1 MSLPSGANRGAN
13 DAEWDAIVVGAGP
26 AGAVAARRL
35 ALDGASVLLVDKKA
49 FPRQKVCGACLNRD
63 ALETLEMEGLGALVD
78 GAGAVPLST
87 FSVSV
92 VRRTAQFPLPPGRAL
107 SREKL
112 DAGLVAEAIAAGAT
126 FVQDTF
132 AIVEAGAR
140 LDQTR
145 AVRLDRRGETSR
157 VRARAV
163 IVAGG
168 LGHRALDLVPGIK
181 THVATSARI
190 GAGCEFRDFPDDYP
204 PGVIHMAVGRGGYV
218 GLVQV
223 ENNRLN
229 VGAAFDRSFVRAA
242 GTPGL
247 AAARVLAE
255 AGLPEIPALADAPWH
270 GTVGLTQ
277 RTRPVALHRLMLIGD
292 ATGYVEPFT
301 GQGMAC
307 ALASARAVAPLAL
320 RAIESWSAA
329 LEREWCARHHA
340 LNRRRLWLCSAL
352 AWAARRPLAART
364 AFALAARSSNLSGF
378 LMNHVNAPP
387 ILVKVS
393 GTCR

>member
-255 AGLPEIPALADAPWH
+255 AGLPEIPALAEAPWH